1 MMKNFLKILYS
12 SIWWTFALLDACVLI
27 IFAFLIFVV
36 AYPFDPKRK
45 AEHLFS
51 RFWALHYFWFNPLW
65 RIKYV
70 CKTEIDRNKSYVM
83 VCNHQ
88 SMLDICLTYKIP
100 LIFKWVSKEE
110 IFRMPFVGWML
121 KMHGDISI
129 KRGDG
134 QSAREMIKQAS
145 AWFQKGCSVSIFP
158 EGTRSDDG
166 KIHDFKEGAFMMAK
180 ICKMPI
186 LPVVVEGTARMFP
199 PRNFDIGG
207 CATAQ
212 IHVLPEIDAA
222 TVASM
227 KIRDLSDMLYDM
239 MLAEH
244 KKMAPEKYS
253 K

>member
-1 MMKNFLKILYS
+1 MRKFLKIPYCT
-12 SIWWTFALLDACVLI
+12 IWWAWAFFDACILI
-27 IFAFLIFVV
+27 ILAFLIFVA

-45 AEHLFS
+45 AEHIFS
-51 RFWALHYFWFNPLW
+51 RFWALHFFWFNPFW

-70 CKTEIDRNKSYVM
+70 CKAEIDRNKTYVI

-88 SMLDICLTYKIP
+88 SMFDICLMYKLP

-121 KMHGDISI
+121 KMHGDILI

-134 QSAREMIKQAS
+134 QSARDMLKQSS
-145 AWFQKGCSVSIFP
+145 AWFEKGCSVSIFP

-180 ICKMPI
+180 LCKMPI
-186 LPVVVEGTARMFP
+186 IPVVVEGTARMFP
-199 PRNFDIGG
+199 PRNFRIGG

-212 IHVLPEIDAA
+212 IHVLPVIDAA

-227 KIRDLSDMLYDM
+227 KTRDLSNMLHDM
-239 MLAEH
+239 MLSEH
-244 KKMAPEKYS
+244 IKMSPEKYS
-253 K
+253 R